1 MPRKE
6 GYSEEDYN
14 NLGQQAAKF
23 LEQRDIARNEVNSM
37 LESKNATSAEL
48 AASREKLARAR
59 ARAKRLKARVSK
71 LKGKK

>member
-14 NLGQQAAKF
+14 NLGQQAAAF
-23 LEQRDIARNEVNSM
+23 LEQRDIARNEVNSL

-48 AASREKLARAR
+48 AASKEKLIKAR
-59 ARAKRLKARVSK
+59 ARAKRLKQRVKK
-71 LKGKK
+71 LKGRK